1 MRKTLML
8 ASAAVMALSS
18 TAFAQSTVIV
28 DQPDAVVVD
37 PGVTNSTVVEV
48 PGEVRTYVLD
58 QSTPSVVYDGDVVVG
73 TALPDAV
80 ELHVVRGYDGY
91 AYTVVNERRVI
102 VDPQTRSVIQV
113 LE

>member
-8 ASAAVMALSS
+8 ASAALMALSS
-18 TAFAQSTVIV
+18 SAFAQSTVII

-37 PGVTNSTVVEV
+37 PSVTNSTVVEV

-58 QSTPSVVYDGDVVVG
+58 QSTPSVVYDGNVVVG

-80 ELHVVRGYDGY
+80 ELHAVQGYDGY
-91 AYTVVNERRVI
+91 SYTVVNERRVI

>member
-8 ASAAVMALSS
+8 ASVALMALSS

-28 DQPDAVVVD
+28 EEPVVVD

-73 TALPDAV
+73 TALPDTV
-80 ELHVVRGYDGY
+80 ELHVVQGYDGY

-113 LE
+113 LN